1 MNDLTALIRQQNQ
14 MFAQTQETLKD
25 LNSEIK
31 KESYNLSDEDKSN
44 MKTLN
49 KNVKVL
55 SQQQEEIV
63 KQQKQW
69 IDNTKI
75 SLQHHVKLE
84 NKDFSKQIADKIVQ
98 KVSPNVASTFER
110 ETELIKTKSK
120 DIEQSMNNL
129 EKQMTR
135 YKSIAV
141 TGIVAFFVI
150 AILVLLF
157 TSMSNGLFDF
167 LGVSRLYEVISMKMK
182 KAEGFMT
189 ALWFLMYFVPVIIWA
204 GIIALLGWIMK
215 VFFVD

>member
-1 MNDLTALIRQQNQ
+1 
-14 MFAQTQETLKD
+14 MFAQNQEALEG

-63 KQQKQW
+63 KQQKKW

-75 SLQHHVKLE
+75 SIQHHVKLE

-98 KVSPNVASTFER
+98 KVTPYVASTFER

-120 DIEQSMNNL
+120 DMEQSMNNL

-157 TSMSNGLFDF
+157 TAMSNGLFDF
-167 LGVSRLYEVISMKMK
+167 LGIEMWYNMIATHME
-182 KAEGFMT
+182 KARGFMII
-189 ALWFLMYFVPVIIWA
+189 LWGVAYVLPYFIFA
-204 GIIALLGWIMK
+204 GIVLLLYWAIEK
-215 VFFVD
+215 FLL

>member
-1 MNDLTALIRQQNQ
+1 M
-14 MFAQTQETLKD
+14 K
-25 LNSEIK
+25 SEIK
-31 KESYNLSDEDKSN
+31 KESYNLSDVDKRN
-44 MKTLN
+44 MKTTN
-49 KNVKVL
+49 ENIKVL
-55 SQQQEEIV
+55 WQQQEEIV

-69 IDNTKI
+69 IDNTSI
-75 SLQHHVKLE
+75 KLNHKVTLE
-84 NKDFSKQIADKIVQ
+84 DKSFSNKIADKIVQ

-129 EKQMTR
+129 EKQMKR
-135 YKSIAV
+135 YKTIAV

-150 AILVLLF
+150 AIIVLLF
-157 TSMSNGLFDF
+157 TAMSNGLFDF

>member
-1 MNDLTALIRQQNQ
+1 
-14 MFAQTQETLKD
+14 MFAQTQDTLKD

-31 KESYNLSDEDKSN
+31 KESYNLSEEDKNN
-44 MKTLN
+44 MRKLN
-49 KNVKVL
+49 NNIEVL
-55 SQQQEEIV
+55 WGQQEEIV
-63 KQQKQW
+63 KQQKEW
-69 IDNTKI
+69 INNTSIALNHKI
-75 SLQHHVKLE
+75 TLE
-84 NKDFSKQIADKIVQ
+84 DKALSNRIADKIVQ
-98 KVSPNVASTFER
+98 EVTPNVANTFNR
-110 ETELIKTKSK
+110 ETELIKSKSK
-120 DIEQSMNNL
+120 DMEQSINNI

-157 TSMSNGLFDF
+157 TAMSNGLFDF
-167 LGVSRLYEVISMKMK
+167 LGVSKLYEVISMKMK

-204 GIIALLGWIMK
+204 GIVALLGWIMK

>member
-1 MNDLTALIRQQNQ
+1 
-14 MFAQTQETLKD
+14 MFAQTQDTLKD

-44 MKTLN
+44 MRTLN

-55 SQQQEEIV
+55 WQQQEEIV
-63 KQQKQW
+63 KQQKEW
-69 IDNTKI
+69 INNTSIALNHKI
-75 SLQHHVKLE
+75 TLE
-84 NKDFSKQIADKIVQ
+84 DKALSNRIADKIVQ
-98 KVSPNVASTFER
+98 EVTPNVANTFDR

-120 DIEQSMNNL
+120 DIEQSINNI

-150 AILVLLF
+150 AIIVLLF
-157 TSMSNGLFDF
+157 TAMSNGLFDF

>member
-1 MNDLTALIRQQNQ
+1 
-14 MFAQTQETLKD
+14 MFAQTQDTLKD

-55 SQQQEEIV
+55 WQQQEEIA

-69 IDNTKI
+69 IDNTSI
-75 SLQHHVKLE
+75 KLNHKVTLE
-84 NKDFSKQIADKIVQ
+84 DKSFSNKIADKIVQ
-98 KVSPNVASTFER
+98 QVSPNVASTFER

-120 DIEQSMNNL
+120 DIEQSMNKL
-129 EKQMTR
+129 QEQMKR
-135 YKSIAV
+135 YKTIAV

-150 AILVLLF
+150 AIIVLLF
-157 TSMSNGLFDF
+157 TAMSNGLFDF